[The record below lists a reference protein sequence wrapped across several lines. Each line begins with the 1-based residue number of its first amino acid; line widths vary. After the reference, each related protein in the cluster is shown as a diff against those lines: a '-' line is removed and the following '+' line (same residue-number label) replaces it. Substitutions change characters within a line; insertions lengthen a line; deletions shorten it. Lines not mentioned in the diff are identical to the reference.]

1 MTGHVVDSSAWLEY
15 FADGPS
21 AEHFAPIIEKPEALL
36 VPTITLFEVFKRVA
50 VQRDE
55 NYAAACVAVMQQ
67 GEVVPIDAARALQAA
82 KLSLKHRLPTADSL
96 IYATAQQAGAEL
108 WTQNADFEGLPGVRH
123 FSKARI

>member
-1 MTGHVVDSSAWLEY
+1 MVDSSAWLEY

-55 NYAAACVAVMQQ
+55 NDAIACVAVMQQ

>member
-1 MTGHVVDSSAWLEY
+1 MTRHVVDSSAWLEY

-36 VPTITLFEVFKRVA
+36 VPTITLFEVFKRIA

-55 NYAAACVAVMQQ
+55 NDAIACVAVMQQ

-82 KLSLKHRLPTADSL
+82 KLSLKHRLPMADSL